1 MGNRLVL
8 WGSTSTTATVAH
20 MVLSEAGADFEVRF
34 LSLRGGE
41 HRRADFLALNPKGE
55 VPVLVEGTT
64 VVTETP
70 VVCQYIAETHPE
82 AGLLPAAPAARAEC
96 LSWLAWA
103 SWRQAAC
110 YAIALMPVRGT
121 RDAGAQAS
129 VRACALRRVGR
140 ALDQLDAR
148 LAAAGDFV
156 MGAGPTLPDYYAAMQ
171 TRWAEFLGV
180 HPPPRVADHKA
191 RVLARPAVAR
201 VMQAEGLA

>member
-20 MVLSEAGADFEVRF
+20 MVLAEAGAEFEVRF

-41 HRRADFLALNPKGE
+41 HRRPDFLALNPKGE

-70 VVCQYIAETHPE
+70 VVCQYVAETHPA
-82 AGLLPAAPAARAEC
+82 AGLLPQNPAARAEC

-110 YAIALMPVRGT
+110 YAIALLPMRGT
-121 RDAGAQAS
+121 RDQAAQAS

-140 ALDQLDAR
+140 ALAQFDAR
-148 LAAAGDFV
+148 LEGAGDFV
-156 MGAGPTLPDYYAAMQ
+156 MGARPTLPDYYAAMQ
-171 TRWAEFLGV
+171 TRWAEYLGV
-180 HPPPRVADHKA
+180 NPPPRVAAHKA
-191 RVLARPAVAR
+191 RVLARPAVAAAMR
-201 VMQAEGLA
+201 AEGLA